1 MKKKITIVDIANHLG
16 ITPSA
21 VSKAFSDHPRISDKT
36 KKAVKKAAQELG
48 YHQNTLATGLR
59 RGRSGLIGVLVPGI
73 HFSFFS
79 TIIKAIE
86 ETLSEKGYSVIISQ
100 SRDQF
105 ELEKQQ
111 LDNLMK
117 AQVEGVIASIA
128 LETTSSAHIAA
139 IAKRLP
145 VVLFDRTLRDL
156 EVSKVVVDDYLG
168 SMKAVD
174 HLVAKGYQRIA
185 HIGGAGNVEP
195 FRIRL
200 EGYRDAMRKH
210 GLEILEGY
218 EQTSLLTVKD
228 GESIMEQLLKL
239 PCPPDAVYAASD
251 LPAYGVV
258 KYLKSKG
265 IDVPQAIGVVGFSNE
280 AYTEMV
286 SPTITTLEQHS
297 ENMGLIAAKSMLEQL
312 QHHYDNKEY
321 VPQQN
326 TLTPKLIERESTDR
340 K

>member
-36 KKAVKKAAQELG
+36 KKAVRQAAEQLG

-100 SRDQF
+100 SRDQLAK
-105 ELEKQQ
+105 EIRQ

-117 AQVEGVIASIA
+117 AQVEGVIASVS
-128 LETTSSAHIAA
+128 LETNNSAHFQKIC
-139 IAKRLP
+139 KRIP

-156 EVSKVVVDDYLG
+156 EVSKVVVDDYMG
-168 SMKAVD
+168 SIKAVD
-174 HLVAKGYQRIA
+174 HLVEKGYRRIA
-185 HIGGAGNVEP
+185 HIGGLSHVEP
-195 FRIRL
+195 FRIRQ
-200 EGYRDAMRKH
+200 EGYRAGMQKH

-218 EQTSLLTVKD
+218 EQSSKLTVAD
-228 GESIMEQLLKL
+228 GESIMNDLLKL
-239 PCPPDAVYAASD
+239 PSPPDAIYAASD
-251 LPAYGVV
+251 LPAYGVI
-258 KYLKSKG
+258 KCLKERG
-265 IDVPQAIGVVGFSNE
+265 IAVPQEVGVVGFSNE

-312 QHHYDNKEY
+312 QHQYDDKEY
-321 VPQQN
+321 VPQQS
-326 TLTPKLIERESTDR
+326 TLTPKLVIRESSNR